1 MKEKLYISDS
11 TMLKFVEQKAGIP
24 QTYPIE
30 LKEELPYFEYLYQHL
45 KEIWYGLMIHQARES
60 SRLRNL
66 RIDNFIKKYQKE
78 WNDQLWGSIFYD
90 QTHPYDE
97 KDPNRKYGPY
107 HIVKIGQ
114 YTVEHDF
121 DNTPQFAV

>member
-11 TMLKFVEQKAGIP
+11 YMLKFLEQKAGIP
-24 QTYPIE
+24 QTYPQVFE
-30 LKEELPYFEYLYQHL
+30 EELPYFQYLYQHL
-45 KEIWYGLMIHQARES
+45 KEVWYGLMMGQARES
-60 SRLRNL
+60 SRLRNQK
-66 RIDNFIKKYQKE
+66 IDNFIKKFQKE
-78 WNDQLWGSIFYD
+78 WNEQLWGSIFYD

-121 DNTPQFAV
+121 DNTPRFAV